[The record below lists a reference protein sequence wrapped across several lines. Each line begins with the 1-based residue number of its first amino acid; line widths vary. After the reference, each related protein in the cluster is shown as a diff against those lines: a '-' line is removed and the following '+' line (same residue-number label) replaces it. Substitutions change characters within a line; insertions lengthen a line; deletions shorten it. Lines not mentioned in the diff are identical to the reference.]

1 MVNQGKTNGRNNEET
16 SDTVT
21 FNVPATL
28 DRVEFGHDDHLHT
41 EEELEEKEL
50 DGTIDV
56 VEWKNTENDIFSGFD
71 DRVGWSDDVDHSD
84 DVCVGCLF
92 VQSFDRGRVGRDLD
106 DVPRHP
112 WVFRSGQSRRSP
124 SPRWGAATST

>member
-21 FNVPATL
+21 FNVPATF

-41 EEELEEKEL
+41 KEELEEKEL

-71 DRVGWSDDVDHSD
+71 DGVGWSDDVDHSD
-84 DVCVGCLF
+84 NVCVGCLF
-92 VQSFDRGRVGRDLD
+92 VRSFDRGRAGRDLD

-112 WVFRSGQSRRSP
+112 
-124 SPRWGAATST
+124 